1 MTKLLNSAGRV
12 ACLLLAT
19 LSAVGM
25 VVSFSLLF
33 GLESIEIA
41 LASKE
46 TLANVLGERM
56 GPDALNSVQAE
67 IKSVERSVIEAL
79 RGWRYIQKL
88 DFALWGLMFVAS
100 CVSLFAYSRADAAAS
115 LT

>member
-12 ACLLLAT
+12 ASLLLAT
-19 LSAVGM
+19 LSAVGL
-25 VVSFSLLF
+25 VVSFSLLL

-46 TLANVLGERM
+46 TLSNVLGERL
-56 GPDALNSVQAE
+56 GPDALKSVQAE
-67 IKSVERSVIEAL
+67 IESVERSVIDAL
-79 RGWRYIQKL
+79 RGWRYVQQL

-100 CVSLFAYSRADAAAS
+100 CVSLFANSRADANAS
-115 LT
+115 

>member
-19 LSAVGM
+19 LSAVGL

-41 LASKE
+41 LVSKE
-46 TLANVLGERM
+46 TLSNVLGEGL

-67 IKSVERSVIEAL
+67 IRSVEQSVIEAL
-79 RGWRYIQKL
+79 QGWRYVQQV
-88 DFALWGLMFVAS
+88 DFALWGLMFIAS
-100 CVSLFAYSRADAAAS
+100 CVSLFVNSRADATVS
-115 LT
+115 